1 LSSPQK
7 RIMLTFIS
15 TGEHAMRGAKSSAIV
30 LSFALTVLCLG
41 SVAARAQ
48 TFNFQVCNKSTVS
61 ASVAVAALTAPGASQ
76 FQIEGW
82 WTVPAG
88 NCQTIGSFPT
98 GSFYYYAEETGN
110 SGYEWNGTAG
120 SLCVQYPGPFARVD
134 SGNSSYN
141 CQSNEVLRG
150 FSSEVL
156 PSNENTFTWSLN
168 P

>member
-1 LSSPQK
+1 
-7 RIMLTFIS
+7 
-15 TGEHAMRGAKSSAIV
+15 MRGAKCGTIV
-30 LSFALTVLCLG
+30 LSFALAVLCLG

-48 TFNFQVCNKSTVS
+48 TFNLQVCNKSTVS
-61 ASVAVAALTAPGASQ
+61 ASVAVAALTSPGASQ
-76 FQIEGW
+76 FLIEGW

-88 NCQTIGSFPT
+88 NCQTVGSFPT

-110 SGYEWNGTAG
+110 SGYQWNGTAG
-120 SLCVQYPGPFARVD
+120 NLCVQYPGPFARVD

-150 FSSEVL
+150 FISEMV
-156 PSNENTFTWSLN
+156 PSNENTLTWNLN

>member
-1 LSSPQK
+1 
-7 RIMLTFIS
+7 
-15 TGEHAMRGAKSSAIV
+15 MRGAKCGTIV
-30 LSFALTVLCLG
+30 LSFALVVLCLG

-61 ASVAVAALTAPGASQ
+61 ASVAVAALTSPGASQ
-76 FQIEGW
+76 FLIEGW

-110 SGYEWNGTAG
+110 SGYQWNGTAG
-120 SLCVQYPGPFARVD
+120 NLCVQYPGPFARVD

-141 CQSNEVLRG
+141 CQSSEVLRG
-150 FSSEVL
+150 FISEMV
-156 PSNENTFTWSLN
+156 PSNENTLTWNLN